1 MHICIHS
8 TARPETGRVQGASSK
23 GMRATIH
30 GIAHAESWA
39 IDLMW
44 DLIVRY
50 ALIRRGIVSPPPL
63 LGTSNNEQ
71 LTRLMRT

>member
-1 MHICIHS
+1 MERPMDAHACILHT

-23 GMRATIH
+23 GLRSTIH

-44 DLIVRY
+44 DLLVR
-50 ALIRRGIVSPPPL
+50 
-63 LGTSNNEQ
+63 
-71 LTRLMRT
+71 

>member
-1 MHICIHS
+1 MCTSHPPF

-23 GMRATIH
+23 GLRPTIH

-44 DLIVRY
+44 DLLLRY
-50 ALIRRGIVSPPPL
+50 ERR
-63 LGTSNNEQ
+63 
-71 LTRLMRT
+71 